1 MGLKHNNIMVKYHPK
16 LMLHYWSHHE
26 KQVIIDQCVMF
37 MGGLDLC
44 FGRYET
50 VNYPLKDPTYY
61 YQIEKLNEDMIIKH
75 LKI

>member
-1 MGLKHNNIMVKYHPK
+1 
-16 LMLHYWSHHE
+16 MLHYWSHHE

-50 VNYPLKDPTYY
+50 TNYPLKDPS
-61 YQIEKLNEDMIIKH
+61 
-75 LKI
+75 

>member
-1 MGLKHNNIMVKYHPK
+1 MSLKHSNIMVKYHPK

-26 KQVIIDQCVMF
+26 KQVIIDQCIMF

-50 VNYPLKDPTYY
+50 TNYPLKDPTYY
-61 YQIEKLNEDMIIKH
+61 YNKE
-75 LKI
+75 